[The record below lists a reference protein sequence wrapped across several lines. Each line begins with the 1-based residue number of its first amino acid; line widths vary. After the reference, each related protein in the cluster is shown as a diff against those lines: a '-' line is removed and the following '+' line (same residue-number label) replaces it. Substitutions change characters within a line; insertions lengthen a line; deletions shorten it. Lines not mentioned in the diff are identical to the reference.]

1 MAALIGLASRG
12 STTAPQTASAA
23 VHATTLRTRHKHP
36 RSINESDMANKPLR
50 LNLSANRDRLFYFNY
65 EKIAQP
71 INVTTLFPTTT
82 FADPRGNHPLYVKT
96 TRRLRQF
103 DPTKLHWT
111 VAAPVDLSKS
121 AFVRKTAARR
131 VREAFQQELRREG
144 WDPDGRRRAEG
155 GADGNVRNFD
165 LSGALRMGLVKDAF
179 AVTATSEEVKES
191 ASSAVSTLLRLHGQ
205 GEPKQ
210 RRSSKQD
217 LGRKGPSDLPSRMQG
232 QDEPQQ
238 RRPSKQDH
246 GRKGPSDR
254 IGDRTGGEK
263 TPGLIR
269 RVSHR

>member
-1 MAALIGLASRG
+1 
-12 STTAPQTASAA
+12 
-23 VHATTLRTRHKHP
+23 
-36 RSINESDMANKPLR
+36 MANKPLR
-50 LNLSANRDRLFYFNY
+50 LNLTAARDRLIYLNY
-65 EKIAQP
+65 EKNPQP

-82 FADPRGNHPLYVKT
+82 FADPRGNHPHYIKT

-144 WDPDGRRRAEG
+144 WGPDGRRRAEG
-155 GADGNVRNFD
+155 GADGNVRSFD

-179 AVTATSEEVKES
+179 AVTATSEEVKENVR
-191 ASSAVSTLLRLHGQ
+191 SAVSTLLRLHGQ
-205 GEPKQ
+205 DEPKQ
-210 RRSSKQD
+210 RRPNKQES
-217 LGRKGPSDLPSRMQG
+217 GRRGPSDLPSRLQG

-246 GRKGPSDR
+246 GRRGPGDR
-254 IGDRTGGEK
+254 TGDRTGGAK
-263 TPGLIR
+263 TQGLIR

>member
-1 MAALIGLASRG
+1 
-12 STTAPQTASAA
+12 
-23 VHATTLRTRHKHP
+23 
-36 RSINESDMANKPLR
+36 MANKPLR
-50 LNLSANRDRLFYFNY
+50 LNLSATRDRLFYFNY
-65 EKIAQP
+65 EKNPQP

-82 FADPRGNHPLYVKT
+82 FADPRGNHPHHIKT

-144 WDPDGRRRAEG
+144 WDPDGRRRLEG
-155 GADGNVRNFD
+155 GADGNVRSFD
-165 LSGALRMGLVKDAF
+165 LSGALKMGLVKDAF

-191 ASSAVSTLLRLHGQ
+191 VGTAVSTLLRLHGQ
-205 GEPKQ
+205 DDSKQ
-210 RRSSKQD
+210 RRPNKQEFGRRGSSD
-217 LGRKGPSDLPSRMQG
+217 VPSRLQG

-246 GRKGPSDR
+246 GRRGPGDR
-254 IGDRTGGEK
+254 MGDRTGGEK
-263 TPGLIR
+263 TQGLIR
-269 RVSHR
+269 RISHR